1 MLKCLAEYYLCTVTV
16 SSIQDP
22 ITSGGKQKRYKTS
35 GVCSSAIEFELDDQK
50 KIHNVKFQGGCSGNT
65 QGVARLVEGME
76 AEEAI
81 RRLEGIRCGVRPTS
95 CPDQLS
101 KALKEALA

>member
-1 MLKCLAEYYLCTVTV
+1 M
-16 SSIQDP
+16 
-22 ITSGGKQKRYKTS
+22 RYKTS

-65 QGVARLVEGME
+65 QGVARLS
-76 AEEAI
+76 
-81 RRLEGIRCGVRPTS
+81 GIKCGAKATS